1 MATETDP
8 ASEHTGRTSQPG
20 LDGELTDALVRSRRY
35 FTRAEVSKDLRTLRK
50 KGGRRA
56 DDFYRD
62 RWSHDKVVRSTHG
75 VNCTGSCSWKVY
87 VKDGII
93 TWEAQ
98 QTDYPSVGPDSP
110 EYEPRGCPRGAAFS
124 WYTYSP
130 TRVRYPYVRGVLL
143 AMYREA
149 KARLGDPVAAWAD
162 IVSDP
167 ERSRT
172 YKAARGKGGL
182 VRASWDEA
190 VEMVAAA
197 HVHTIKEYGPDRL
210 AGFSPIPA
218 MSMVSHAAGA
228 RFYSLLGGVMLS
240 FYDWYADLP
249 VASPQVF
256 GDQTDVPESGD
267 WWDAGYLIMWGSNL
281 PVTRTPDA
289 HWMVEARYRG
299 QKVVAVS
306 PDYADN
312 VKFADE
318 WLPAQPGTDGALAM
332 AMGHVVLKEFFVDRR
347 TPYFEEYVKRFT
359 DLPFLVALD
368 EVAGEPGT
376 YAPGKFLTAADL
388 GGAHAEA
395 EHPEFRTVLLDA
407 EGRPVVPNGTLG
419 DRFGE
424 GGAGKWNLELGD
436 IDPLL
441 SAEGGDEAPV
451 TVRLP
456 RFDAPDGGAGL
467 LRRGVPVRRIAGR
480 PVTTVFDLL
489 LAQYGVGR
497 PGLPGRWPTSYE
509 DADEPYTPA
518 WQSAITGVDAERAAR
533 IAREFA
539 ANAEESRGRSM
550 IVMGAGT
557 NHWFHS
563 DTIYRAFLTL
573 TTLTG
578 CQGVNGGGWAH
589 YVGQEKVRPLTGYSA
604 LATASDWNRPA
615 RQMIQTAYWYLHG
628 DQFRYDPFSADALA
642 AAGTEGRTGRP
653 AGTEEPAGHDGRDG
667 TATDGPD
674 GVAADGDAA
683 AGADG
688 PSGAA
693 PGGPFAGLS
702 TADVIAASARMGW
715 MPSYP
720 TFDRNPLDLADEA
733 EAAGRPVAEHIVD
746 ELTSGRLG
754 FAGEDPDAPE
764 NFPRVLTV
772 WRANLLGSSAK
783 GNEYFLKHLLG
794 TDHSVRAAEAPPEAR
809 PRDVVW
815 REEAPTGKLD
825 LLLTLD
831 FRMTSTTVFSDV
843 VLPAATWYEKHD
855 LSSTDMHPFVHAFNP
870 AIAPPWQ
877 TRTDW
882 DAFVTLARA
891 FSTLAATHLGV
902 RKDVVA
908 APLLHDTPDELAN
921 PHGRVRDWKAG
932 ECEPEPGRTM
942 PKLLTVERDY
952 AAVAD
957 RMTALG
963 PLLDTLGATTKGI
976 TYKLDSELEYLR
988 HKNGTVRGGAA
999 AGRPALA
1006 RDVHACET
1014 ILALSGTTNG
1024 HLATQGFHTLE
1035 ARTGTRLADLAAE
1048 HEGKRIT
1055 FADTQAAPVPV
1066 ITSPEWSGSET
1077 GGRRYSPFTVNV
1089 ERGKPWHT
1097 LTGRQ
1102 HFYLDH
1108 DWMAA
1113 LGEQLPV
1120 YRPPLNMHALFGEP
1134 RIGETGELGVTV
1146 RYLTPHNKWSI
1157 HSEYQ
1162 DNLFMLSLS
1171 RGGPTIWMSTQD
1183 AAKVGVRDN
1192 DWIEAVNRNGV
1203 VAARAIVSH
1212 RMPEGTV
1219 YMYHAQDRLIDV
1231 PRTETTGR
1239 RGGIHNSLTR
1249 LLIKPSH
1256 LIGGYAQLSYAFN
1269 YLGPTGNQRD
1279 EVTVIR
1285 RRTDQEVEY

>member
-1 MATETDP
+1 MSTET
-8 ASEHTGRTSQPG
+8 SREQTRTGMDSD
-20 LDGELTDALVRSRRY
+20 LAEALVRSRRF
-35 FTRAEVSKDLRTLRK
+35 FTKAEVSDDLRTLHR
-50 KGGRRA
+50 KGGRQA
-56 DDFYRD
+56 DEFYRD

-98 QTDYPSVGPDSP
+98 QTDYPSVGPDRP

-143 AMYREA
+143 QMYREA
-149 KARLGDPVAAWAD
+149 KQRLGDPVAAWAD

-167 ERSRT
+167 ERARR
-172 YKAARGKGGL
+172 YKKARGKGGL

-228 RFYSLLGGVMLS
+228 RFYSLLGGAMLS

-249 VASPQVF
+249 VASPQMF

-289 HWMVEARYRG
+289 HWMAEARYRG

-332 AMGHVVLKEFFVDRR
+332 AMGHVILKEFFVDRE
-347 TPYFEEYVKRFT
+347 TEYFTSYVKRYT
-359 DLPFLVALD
+359 DLPFLVTLD
-368 EVAGEPGT
+368 EAADGPGT
-376 YAPGKFLTAADL
+376 YTPGKFLTAADL
-388 GGAHAEA
+388 GGEPATA
-395 EHPEFRTVLLDA
+395 EHAEFRTVLLDA
-407 EGRPVVPNGTLG
+407 ATGGPVVPNGTLG

-424 GGAGKWNLELGD
+424 SGAGKWNLDLGD
-436 IDPLL
+436 VDPLL
-441 SAEGGDEAPV
+441 SADGGGEAPV
-451 TVRLP
+451 AVDLP
-456 RFDAPDGGAGL
+456 RFDAPDGGAGR
-467 LRRGVPVRRIAGR
+467 LRRGVPVRRVAGR
-480 PVTTVFDLL
+480 LVTTVFDLL
-489 LAQYGVGR
+489 LAQYGVAR
-497 PGLPGRWPTSYE
+497 DGLPGRWPASYE
-509 DADEPYTPA
+509 DAEEPYTPA
-518 WQSAITGVDAERAAR
+518 WQAAITGVDAGRAAR

-539 ANAEESRGRSM
+539 ANAEESGGRSM
-550 IVMGAGT
+550 IIMGAGT

-589 YVGQEKVRPLTGYSA
+589 YVGQEKVRPITGYSA
-604 LATASDWNRPA
+604 IATAADWNRPA
-615 RQMIQTAYWYLHG
+615 RLMIQTAYWYLHS
-628 DQFRYDPFSADALA
+628 DQFRYDPFSADTLA
-642 AAGTEGRTGRP
+642 AAGQQ
-653 AGTEEPAGHDGRDG
+653 
-667 TATDGPD
+667 
-674 GVAADGDAA
+674 
-683 AGADG
+683 
-688 PSGAA
+688 
-693 PGGPFAGLS
+693 GPFAGKT
-702 TADVIAASARMGW
+702 TADVIAQSARMGW

-733 EAAGRPVAEHIVD
+733 EAAGRDVGAHVVE
-746 ELTSGRLG
+746 ELKSGRLG

-764 NFPRVLTV
+764 NHPRVLTV

-794 TDHSVRAAEAPPEAR
+794 TDASVRARQAPPDAR

-815 REEAPTGKLD
+815 REEAPAGKLD

-882 DAFVTLARA
+882 DAFHTLAEE
-891 FSTLAATHLGV
+891 FSRQAAGHLGV

-908 APLLHDTPDELAN
+908 APLLHDTPDELAT

-932 ECEPEPGRTM
+932 ECEPVPGRTM
-942 PKLLTVERDY
+942 PKLVTVERDY
-952 AAVAD
+952 GAVAD
-957 RMTALG
+957 KMGALG
-963 PLLDTLGATTKGI
+963 PLLDSMGATTKGI
-976 TYKLDSELEYLR
+976 TFKVDRELEYLR

-999 AGRPALA
+999 DGRPSIA
-1006 RDVHACET
+1006 RDVHACEA

-1035 ARTGTRLADLAAE
+1035 TRTGTQLADLAAE
-1048 HEGKRIT
+1048 HEGKQIT

-1089 ERGKPWHT
+1089 ERLKPWHT

-1108 DWMAA
+1108 DWMTA

-1120 YRPPLNMHALFGEP
+1120 YRPPLNMDALFDEP
-1134 RIGETGELGVTV
+1134 RLGDVGELGVTV

-1183 AAKVGVRDN
+1183 AAKVGVSDN
-1192 DWIEAVNRNGV
+1192 DWVEAVNRNGV
-1203 VAARAIVSH
+1203 VAARAVVSH

-1219 YMYHAQDRLIDV
+1219 YMHHAQDRLIDV
-1231 PRTETTGR
+1231 PRTETSGR

-1249 LLIKPSH
+1249 LLIKPTH

-1285 RRTDQEVEY
+1285 RRADQEVQY

>member
-1 MATETDP
+1 M
-8 ASEHTGRTSQPG
+8 
-20 LDGELTDALVRSRRY
+20 DGELAEALVRSRRY
-35 FTRAEVSKDLRTLRK
+35 FTGAEVSEDLRSLHR
-50 KGGRRA
+50 KGGRQA
-56 DDFYRD
+56 DEFYRD

-143 AMYREA
+143 GMYREA

-167 ERSRT
+167 ERSRR
-172 YKAARGKGGL
+172 YKRTRGKGGL
-182 VRASWDEA
+182 VRASWAEA
-190 VEMVAAA
+190 AEMAAAA
-197 HVHTIKEYGPDRL
+197 HVHTVKEHGPDRL

-267 WWDAGYLIMWGSNL
+267 WWDAGYLVMWGSNL

-289 HWMVEARYRG
+289 HWMAEARYRG

-332 AMGHVVLKEFFVDRR
+332 AMGHVVLKEFFADRE
-347 TPYFEEYVKRFT
+347 TPYFTDYVKRYT
-359 DLPFLVALD
+359 DLPFLVTLD
-368 EVAGEPGT
+368 EATGDGAEPGT
-376 YAPGKFLTAADL
+376 YTPGKFLTAADL
-388 GGAHAEA
+388 GGAPARA
-395 EHPEFRTVLLDA
+395 EHAEFRTVLLDGA
-407 EGRPVVPNGTLG
+407 TGAPVVPNGTLG
-419 DRFGE
+419 DRFGDS
-424 GGAGKWNLELGD
+424 GAGKWNLDLGD
-436 IDPLL
+436 TRPLL
-441 SAEGGDEAPV
+441 SAEGDGEAPV
-451 TVRLP
+451 AVELP
-456 RFDAPDGGAGL
+456 RFDAPDGTAAR
-467 LRRGVPVRRIAGR
+467 LRRGVPVRRVAGR
-480 PVTTVFDLL
+480 LVTTVYDLL
-489 LAQYGVGR
+489 LAQYGVAR
-497 PGLPGRWPTSYE
+497 EGLPGNWPTGYD
-509 DADEPYTPA
+509 DASEPCTPA
-518 WQSAITGVDAERAAR
+518 WQAAITGVDAGRAAR

-589 YVGQEKVRPLTGYSA
+589 YVGQEKVRPITGYSVI
-604 LATASDWNRPA
+604 ATASDWNRPA

-628 DQFRYDPFSADALA
+628 DQFRYDPFSADTLA
-642 AAGTEGRTGRP
+642 AAGG
-653 AGTEEPAGHDGRDG
+653 
-667 TATDGPD
+667 
-674 GVAADGDAA
+674 
-683 AGADG
+683 
-688 PSGAA
+688 
-693 PGGPFAGLS
+693 GGPFAGKT
-702 TADVIAASARMGW
+702 TADVIAQSARLGW

-733 EAAGRPVAEHIVD
+733 DAAGRPPGDHVVE
-746 ELTSGRLG
+746 ELKAGRLK

-794 TDHSVRAAEAPPEAR
+794 TDSSVRAAEAPPDAR
-809 PRDVVW
+809 PQDVVW
-815 REEAPTGKLD
+815 RGEAPEGKLD

-831 FRMTSTTVFSDV
+831 FRMTSTTVYSDI
-843 VLPAATWYEKHD
+843 VLPAATWYEKYD
-855 LSSTDMHPFVHAFNP
+855 LSSTDMHPFVHSFNL

-877 TRTDW
+877 TRTDF
-882 DAFVTLARA
+882 DIFHTLAEE
-891 FSTLAATHLGV
+891 FSRQAADHLGV
-902 RKDVVA
+902 RKDLVA
-908 APLLHDTPDELAN
+908 APLLHDTPDALAT

-932 ECEPEPGRTM
+932 ECEPVPGRTM
-942 PKLLTVERDY
+942 PKLITVERDY

-957 RMTALG
+957 KMGALG
-963 PLLDTLGATTKGI
+963 PLLDSLGATTKGI
-976 TYKLDSELEYLR
+976 TFEVDRELDHLR
-988 HKNGTVRGGAA
+988 HKNGTVRGGVAD
-999 AGRPALA
+999 GRPSIA
-1006 RDVHACET
+1006 RDVHACEA

-1055 FADTQAAPVPV
+1055 FADTQTAPVPV

-1089 ERGKPWHT
+1089 ERLKPWHT

-1108 DWMAA
+1108 DWMTA

-1134 RIGETGELGVTV
+1134 RPGETGELGVTV

-1171 RGGPTIWMSTQD
+1171 RGGPSVWMSTRD
-1183 AAKVGVRDN
+1183 AAKIDVRDN

-1231 PRTETTGR
+1231 LRTETTGR

>member
-1 MATETDP
+1 VAVATRKEQNAGT
-8 ASEHTGRTSQPG
+8 ASSESRPHERAMGED
-20 LDGELTDALVRSRRY
+20 LDDVLVRTRRF
-35 FTRAEVSKDLRTLRK
+35 FTRAEVSKDRRALYRV
-50 KGGRRA
+50 GGRQA

-93 TWEAQ
+93 TWESQ
-98 QTDYPSVGPDSP
+98 QTDYPSVGPDRP

-143 AMYREA
+143 DMFREA
-149 KARLGDPVAAWAD
+149 KARLGDPVLAWAD
-162 IVSDP
+162 IVQDP
-167 ERSRT
+167 ERARR
-172 YKAARGKGGL
+172 YKSARGKGGL

-190 VEMVAAA
+190 VEIVAAA
-197 HVHTIKEYGPDRL
+197 HVFTIERFGPDRV

-228 RFYSLLGGVMLS
+228 RFYNLIGGSMLS

-249 VASPQVF
+249 VASPQMF

-289 HWMVEARYRG
+289 HWMAEARYRG
-299 QKVVAVS
+299 QKVVAVA

-332 AMGHVVLKEFFVDRR
+332 AMGHVILKEFFVDR
-347 TPYFEEYVKRFT
+347 PVGYFTDYVKKYT
-359 DLPFLVALD
+359 DLPFLVTLD
-368 EVAGEPGT
+368 ERTDNGDT
-376 YAPGKFLTAADL
+376 RYAPGKFLTAADL
-388 GGAHAEA
+388 EGALAQSENAE
-395 EHPEFRTVLLDA
+395 FKTVLLDG
-407 EGRPVVPNGTLG
+407 ETDRPFVPGGSLG
-419 DRFGE
+419 HRFGDD
-424 GGAGKWNLELGD
+424 GVGRWNLDLGG

-441 SAEGGDEAPV
+441 SAWGGPEQPV
-451 TVRLP
+451 SIELP
-456 RFDAPDGGAGL
+456 RFDAADGAGSTMV
-467 LRRGVPVRRIAGR
+467 RGVPVRRIAGR
-480 PVTTVFDLL
+480 LVTTVYDLL
-489 LAQYGVGR
+489 LAQYGVHR
-497 PGLPGRWPTSYE
+497 PELPGSWPTGY
-509 DADEPYTPA
+509 DDPDQPYTPA
-518 WQSAITGVDAERAAR
+518 WQAPITGVAAPTAAR

-539 ANAEESRGRSM
+539 RNAEESRGRSM
-550 IVMGAGT
+550 IIMGAGT

-563 DTIYRAFLTL
+563 DTIYRSFLVL

-589 YVGQEKVRPLTGYSA
+589 YVGQEKVRPITGYSV
-604 LATASDWNRPA
+604 LATGSDWSRPG
-615 RQMIQTAYWYLHG
+615 RQMIQTAYWYLHA
-628 DQFRYDPFSADALA
+628 DQYRYDPFSADTLA
-642 AAGTEGRTGRP
+642 AAS
-653 AGTEEPAGHDGRDG
+653 AG
-667 TATDGPD
+667 
-674 GVAADGDAA
+674 
-683 AGADG
+683 GA
-688 PSGAA
+688 
-693 PGGPFAGLS
+693 FAGMT
-702 TADVIAASARMGW
+702 TADVLAKSARLGW

-720 TFDRNPLDLADEA
+720 TFNRNPLTLAGEA
-733 EAAGRPVAEHIVD
+733 EERGVTPSAYVVD
-746 ELTSGRLG
+746 QLQRGDLR
-754 FAGEDPDAPE
+754 FACEDPDDPE
-764 NFPRVLTV
+764 NFPRVLGI

-794 TDHSVRAAEAPPEAR
+794 VDSAVRATEASPGAR
-809 PRDVVW
+809 PRDLVW
-815 REEAPTGKLD
+815 REEAPQGKLD
-825 LLLTLD
+825 LLFSLD
-831 FRMTSTTVFSDV
+831 FRMTSTTIFSDV

-855 LSSTDMHPFVHAFNP
+855 LNTTDMHPFVHSFNP

-882 DAFVTLARA
+882 DSFMTIAQA
-891 FSTLAATHLGV
+891 FSRMAQQHLGV
-902 RKDVVA
+902 RTDVVA
-908 APLLHDTPDELAN
+908 APLLHDTPDAMAT
-921 PHGRVRDWKAG
+921 PHGRVRDWKFG
-932 ECEPEPGRTM
+932 ECDPVPGVTM
-942 PKLLTVERDY
+942 PKLVIVERDY
-952 AAVAD
+952 PA
-957 RMTALG
+957 TWQKLTSLG
-963 PLLDTLGATTKGI
+963 PLLDSLGATTKGV
-976 TYKLDSELEYLR
+976 TFTVDRELDYLR
-988 HKNGTVRGGAA
+988 QKNGVVRGGVAD
-999 AGRPALA
+999 GRPSIA
-1006 RDVHACET
+1006 RDVQACEA

-1024 HLATQGFHTLE
+1024 HLATQGFEQLE
-1035 ARTGTRLADLAAE
+1035 ARTGVHLADLSAE
-1048 HEGKRIT
+1048 HEGKQVT
-1055 FADTQAAPVPV
+1055 FADTQSRPVPV
-1066 ITSPEWSGSET
+1066 ITSPEWSGSES
-1077 GGRRYSPFTVNV
+1077 GGRRYSPFTINV
-1089 ERGKPWHT
+1089 ERLKPWHT

-1108 DWMAA
+1108 DWMTE
-1113 LGEQLPV
+1113 LGEGLPV

-1134 RIGETGELGVTV
+1134 EVGERGELGITV

-1171 RGGPTIWMSTQD
+1171 RGGQTIWMSQED
-1183 AAKVGVRDN
+1183 AAKIGVHDN

-1203 VAARAIVSH
+1203 VVARAIVSH

-1219 YMYHAQDRLIDV
+1219 YMHHAQDRLIDV
-1231 PRTETTGR
+1231 PRTETNGR

-1256 LIGGYAQLSYAFN
+1256 LIGGYAQLSFAFN

-1285 RRTDQEVEY
+1285 RRSQEVTY

>member
-1 MATETDP
+1 VSTQ
-8 ASEHTGRTSQPG
+8 TSREQARAG
-20 LDGELTDALVRSRRY
+20 MDGELAEALVRSRR
-35 FTRAEVSKDLRTLRK
+35 FFSRAEVSDDLRTLHR
-50 KGGRRA
+50 KGGRQA
-56 DDFYRD
+56 DEFYRD

-98 QTDYPSVGPDSP
+98 QTDYPSVGPDRP

-143 AMYREA
+143 QMYREA

-167 ERSRT
+167 DKARR
-172 YKAARGKGGL
+172 YKSVRGKGGL

-197 HVHTIKEYGPDRL
+197 HVHTIKAYGPDRL

-228 RFYSLLGGVMLS
+228 RFYSLLGGAMLS

-289 HWMVEARYRG
+289 HWMAEARYRG

-332 AMGHVVLKEFFVDRR
+332 AMGHVILKEFFVDRA
-347 TPYFEEYVKRFT
+347 TPSFTGYVKQYT
-359 DLPFLVALD
+359 DLPFLVTLD
-368 EVAGEPGT
+368 EMEGEPGT
-376 YAPGKFLTAADL
+376 RTPGKFLTAADL
-388 GGAHAEA
+388 GGEHAGA
-395 EHPEFRTVLLDA
+395 EHAEFRTVLLDA
-407 EGRPVVPNGTLG
+407 HTGQPVVPGGTLG
-419 DRFGE
+419 DRYGE
-424 GGAGKWNLELGD
+424 AGAGKWNLDLGG

-451 TVRLP
+451 TVELP
-456 RFDAPDGGAGL
+456 RFDAPDGHAGR
-467 LRRGVPVRRIAGR
+467 LRRGVPVRRVGGR
-480 PVTTVFDLL
+480 LVTTVYDLL

-497 PGLPGRWPTSYE
+497 EGLPGRWPTGYE
-509 DADEPYTPA
+509 DAEEPYTPA
-518 WQSAITGVDAERAAR
+518 WQAAVTGVDAGRAAR

-539 ANAEESRGRSM
+539 ANAEESGGRSM
-550 IVMGAGT
+550 IIMGAGT

-589 YVGQEKVRPLTGYSA
+589 YVGQEKVRPITGYSA
-604 LATASDWNRPA
+604 IATASDWNRPA
-615 RQMIQTAYWYLHG
+615 RQMIQTAYWYLHS

-642 AAGTEGRTGRP
+642 AAG
-653 AGTEEPAGHDGRDG
+653 A
-667 TATDGPD
+667 
-674 GVAADGDAA
+674 
-683 AGADG
+683 
-688 PSGAA
+688 
-693 PGGPFAGLS
+693 GGPFAGKS
-702 TADVIAASARMGW
+702 TADVIAQSARMGW

-733 EAAGRPVAEHIVD
+733 DAPGRPVGEHIVE
-746 ELTSGRLG
+746 ELKAGRLG

-794 TDHSVRAAEAPPEAR
+794 TDSSVRATEAPPGAR
-809 PRDVVW
+809 PKDVVW
-815 REEAPTGKLD
+815 REEAPEGKLD

-882 DAFVTLARA
+882 DAFRTIATE
-891 FSTLAATHLGV
+891 FSRQAAEHLGV
-902 RKDVVA
+902 RTDVVA

-921 PHGRVRDWKAG
+921 PRGEVRDWKAG
-932 ECEPEPGRTM
+932 ECEPVPGRTM
-942 PKLLTVERDY
+942 PKLITVERDY
-952 AAVAD
+952 GAVAD
-957 RMTALG
+957 KMGALG
-963 PLLDTLGATTKGI
+963 PLLDTLGATTKGV
-976 TYKLDSELEYLR
+976 TFHVARELDYLR
-988 HKNGTVRGGAA
+988 HKNGTVRGGTAD
-999 AGRPALA
+999 GRPSIA
-1006 RDVHACET
+1006 RDAQACEA
-1014 ILALSGTTNG
+1014 ILAMSGTTNG
-1024 HLATQGFHTLE
+1024 HLATQGFHALE
-1035 ARTGTRLADLAAE
+1035 ERTGRQLADLAAE
-1048 HEGKRIT
+1048 HEGKQIT

-1089 ERGKPWHT
+1089 ERLKPWHT

-1120 YRPPLNMHALFGEP
+1120 YRPPLNMHALFDEP
-1134 RIGETGELGVTV
+1134 SVGETGELGVTV

-1171 RGGPTIWMSTQD
+1171 RGGPTIWMSTED
-1183 AAKVGVRDN
+1183 AAKVGVSDN

-1219 YMYHAQDRLIDV
+1219 YMHHAQDRLIDV

-1285 RRTDQEVEY
+1285 RRTNQEVEY